1 MNWNTVK
8 TWLGW
13 GCDLQHLSGS
23 AAWVLRWLETHV
35 PGLVPLGPAEGTS
48 GAKMIGCDWLES
60 WAARESEETAGWALK
75 CWHWLVM
82 SALGKEKL
90 LLLCD
95 LRSQRWMYYPWT
107 ESTWKRSDS
116 MDWGWGWGRRVLVN
130 QLTLPQ
136 QRDAV
141 TIRKKARI
149 LPSFQHEQAQSP
161 WPQSGSGS
169 NRRDRRALGTSPPN
183 IPVKCS
189 NEGLTPSR
197 TRNSSAPLGSESST
211 GCLGPFGDPE
221 LQQLTSLDT
230 KQPVQCAQQ
239 TLLPR
244 AGWPCLFT
252 VCFPNAW
259 DERAYTRL
267 QVQNPELS
275 PSRALN
281 TLVWARLL
289 FGLVVLFCI
298 SFIKPLTRCKTRR
311 L

>member
-107 ESTWKRSDS
+107 KSTWKRSDS

-136 QRDAV
+136 QSKERYMRRRGHSERRSHHPKESKDSPFISTRASPEPLAAV
-141 TIRKKARI
+141 R
-149 LPSFQHEQAQSP
+149 LWVQQAWQTCI
-161 WPQSGSGS
+161 GH
-169 NRRDRRALGTSPPN
+169 
-183 IPVKCS
+183 I
-189 NEGLTPSR
+189 
-197 TRNSSAPLGSESST
+197 AP
-211 GCLGPFGDPE
+211 
-221 LQQLTSLDT
+221 
-230 KQPVQCAQQ
+230 KH
-239 TLLPR
+239 
-244 AGWPCLFT
+244 PC
-252 VCFPNAW
+252 
-259 DERAYTRL
+259 
-267 QVQNPELS
+267 QVQ
-275 PSRALN
+275 
-281 TLVWARLL
+281 
-289 FGLVVLFCI
+289 
-298 SFIKPLTRCKTRR
+298 
-311 L
+311 